1 MVALEL
7 TNPNNHRAERL
18 RVVDP
23 LPQQLHGAESCGGTE
38 RMTDPVVIRDGVTLG
53 AGESRQTEYELTLPD
68 GGDGNAGTLG
78 AWDQEHRGRWA
89 ELTAEQPN
97 VESWDLTVA
106 VGSTAA
112 IPVAHRYADG
122 SLLGLPALLS
132 SRWPRC
138 RARHATCGRRR
149 GGRC

>member
-1 MVALEL
+1 MLLATGLGAAPFGLIAGIMVSRNSERDPELSSSALVRRDGLVQDRELAIRNGCLVVALEL

-68 GGDGNAGTLG
+68 GVEWKRRHT
-78 AWDQEHRGRWA
+78 GR
-89 ELTAEQPN
+89 
-97 VESWDLTVA
+97 
-106 VGSTAA
+106 VGSGA
-112 IPVAHRYADG
+112 PGEVGGAD
-122 SLLGLPALLS
+122 
-132 SRWPRC
+132 R
-138 RARHATCGRRR
+138 
-149 GGRC
+149 